1 MKIARDVT
9 ELVGRTPLVRIN
21 RMTAG
26 LAGSVVAKLEFFN
39 PANSVKDR
47 IGVAMLEVAE
57 REGMIAHGS
66 IIVEPTSGNTG
77 IALAMICAAKGYGCI
92 ITMPDSVSRERRA
105 VIRAYGAEVILT
117 PGAEGIAGAIRKAE
131 EIVARGSQYFMPQQ
145 FENRAN
151 PAVHRRTTAEEIWA
165 DTEGKVDMLVSG
177 VGTGGTLTGIGTLI
191 KSRNKE
197 FRCIAV
203 EPDAS
208 PVLSGGNPGPHMIQG
223 LGAGFVPEI
232 LNTKL
237 IDEVIRVT
245 NQDALATARRA
256 AREEGLLVGISSGAA
271 LWAALEVA
279 KRPSSFGK
287 LIVTIIPSYGER
299 YLSTPLFDGLTD

>member
-9 ELVGRTPLVRIN
+9 ELVGHTPLVRIN

-26 LAGSVVAKLEFFN
+26 LPGSIVAKLEFFN

-165 DTEGKVDMLVSG
+165 DTEGKVDMLVCG

-191 KSRNKE
+191 KSRNKN

-208 PVLSGGNPGPHMIQG
+208 PVLSGGQPGPHMIQG

-232 LNTKL
+232 LDTKL

-245 NQDALATARRA
+245 NQDALDTARRA
-256 AREEGLLVGISSGAA
+256 ARQEGLLVGISSGAA

-279 KRPSSFGK
+279 KRPTSFGK

>member
-26 LAGSVVAKLEFFN
+26 LPGSIVAKLEFFN

-131 EIVARGSQYFMPQQ
+131 QIVARGSQYFMPQQ

-165 DTEGKVDMLVSG
+165 DTEGKVDMLVCG

-191 KSRNKE
+191 KSRNKN

-208 PVLSGGNPGPHMIQG
+208 PVLSGGQPGPHMIQG

-232 LNTKL
+232 LDTKL

-245 NQDALATARRA
+245 NQDALDTARRA
-256 AREEGLLVGISSGAA
+256 ARQEGLLVGISSGAA

-279 KRPSSFGK
+279 KRPTSFGK

>member
-26 LAGSVVAKLEFFN
+26 LPGSIVAKLEFFN

-131 EIVARGSQYFMPQQ
+131 QIVARGSQYFMPQQ

-191 KSRNKE
+191 KSRNKN

-208 PVLSGGNPGPHMIQG
+208 PVLSGGQPGPHMIQG

-232 LNTKL
+232 LDTKL

-245 NQDALATARRA
+245 NQDALETARRA
-256 AREEGLLVGISSGAA
+256 ARQEGLLVGISSGAA

-279 KRPSSFGK
+279 KRPTSFGK

>member
-191 KSRNKE
+191 KSRNKD

>member
-26 LAGSVVAKLEFFN
+26 LPGSVVAKLEFFN

-131 EIVARGSQYFMPQQ
+131 QIVARGSQYFMPQQ

-191 KSRNKE
+191 KSRNKN

-208 PVLSGGNPGPHMIQG
+208 PVLSGGQPGPHMIQG

-232 LNTKL
+232 LDTKL

-245 NQDALATARRA
+245 NQDALETARRA
-256 AREEGLLVGISSGAA
+256 ARQEGLLVGISSGAA

-279 KRPSSFGK
+279 KRPTSFGK